1 MSTNQDIAAL
11 REQITHIDEQL
22 AALLAKRVQLARQ
35 IGQQKQRTGSPIQDP
50 AREAKVAEDF
60 RGWCAAG
67 GLSPQRGMAMFLPIV
82 AECRRVQASADSS
95 IFADS

>member
-22 AALLAKRVQLARQ
+22 AALLVKRVQLARQ
-35 IGQQKQRTGSPIQDP
+35 IGQQKQRAGSPIQDP